1 MKNKNIAI
9 LINSM
14 YNGGAERVVSILN
27 EQMISDDVNI
37 HLLVIERNKVDFTIQ
52 KNIKFVELSKNNS
65 FFGSLIT
72 TFFSGPMMLKNYCIQ
87 NNIHF
92 VISHLYRANYVNVLS
107 KLLGNK
113 SKSISVQH
121 SHASNTYRTNSIK
134 DIASRFL
141 IKNLISKSD
150 IIYTVSELM
159 KIDLTEKFNISSNK
173 IFNVKNPIDLNDI
186 SYKIKE
192 PLNDLSVFG
201 KFTFITMGS
210 FVKRKNH
217 ELIIKAAKLI
227 ADLDFKIII
236 MGRGSLKNH
245 YYKLIQDLNLK
256 NKISVIDFNNNPFN
270 VLSKCDCLINSS
282 DEEGLP
288 MAILE
293 GLACELAIISSDCL
307 SGPREILS
315 PKSVLKTQI
324 TDKLEYSKYGILF
337 PVSNIELLA
346 KAMRDIITNNELKKS
361 YKSISYK
368 RAEFYSVE
376 NVYELYKKHLLN
388 LN

>member
-121 SHASNTYRTNSIK
+121 SHATT
-134 DIASRFL
+134 
-141 IKNLISKSD
+141 
-150 IIYTVSELM
+150 
-159 KIDLTEKFNISSNK
+159 
-173 IFNVKNPIDLNDI
+173 
-186 SYKIKE
+186 
-192 PLNDLSVFG
+192 
-201 KFTFITMGS
+201 
-210 FVKRKNH
+210 
-217 ELIIKAAKLI
+217 
-227 ADLDFKIII
+227 
-236 MGRGSLKNH
+236 
-245 YYKLIQDLNLK
+245 
-256 NKISVIDFNNNPFN
+256 
-270 VLSKCDCLINSS
+270 
-282 DEEGLP
+282 
-288 MAILE
+288 
-293 GLACELAIISSDCL
+293 
-307 SGPREILS
+307 
-315 PKSVLKTQI
+315 
-324 TDKLEYSKYGILF
+324 
-337 PVSNIELLA
+337 
-346 KAMRDIITNNELKKS
+346 
-361 YKSISYK
+361 
-368 RAEFYSVE
+368 
-376 NVYELYKKHLLN
+376 
-388 LN
+388 

>member
-1 MKNKNIAI
+1 
-9 LINSM
+9 
-14 YNGGAERVVSILN
+14 
-27 EQMISDDVNI
+27 
-37 HLLVIERNKVDFTIQ
+37 
-52 KNIKFVELSKNNS
+52 
-65 FFGSLIT
+65 
-72 TFFSGPMMLKNYCIQ
+72 
-87 NNIHF
+87 
-92 VISHLYRANYVNVLS
+92 
-107 KLLGNK
+107 
-113 SKSISVQH
+113 
-121 SHASNTYRTNSIK
+121 
-134 DIASRFL
+134 
-141 IKNLISKSD
+141 
-150 IIYTVSELM
+150 
-159 KIDLTEKFNISSNK
+159 
-173 IFNVKNPIDLNDI
+173 
-186 SYKIKE
+186 
-192 PLNDLSVFG
+192 
-201 KFTFITMGS
+201 
-210 FVKRKNH
+210 
-217 ELIIKAAKLI
+217 
-227 ADLDFKIII
+227 